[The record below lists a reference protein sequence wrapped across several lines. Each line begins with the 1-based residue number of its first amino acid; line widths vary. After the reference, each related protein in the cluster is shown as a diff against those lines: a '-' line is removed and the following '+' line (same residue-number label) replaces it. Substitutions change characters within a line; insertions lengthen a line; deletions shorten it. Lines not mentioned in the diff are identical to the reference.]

1 MFWDW
6 RLERK
11 WSVVGFCSGA
21 VAGLVAI
28 TPGSGYVGAPAS
40 VLFGFMAGTVCNFAT
55 QLKFLLGYDDA
66 LDVSGDL
73 SPLPTCVPCTMG
85 TCTHIFPVLCNR
97 FLRHTLSAVSLATS
111 SPVSLPNRPS
121 LLSTELSSLAAGSI
135 ITTNNLVTKQPTRSL
150 A

>member
-55 QLKFLLGYDDA
+55 QLKFLASYDDA
-66 LDVSGDL
+66 LDVSGDF
-73 SPLPTCVPCTMG
+73 
-85 TCTHIFPVLCNR
+85 FPIPQLRICGGLVLTSFPSCKR
-97 FLRHTLSAVSLATS
+97 FLRRTLSVASLATS
-111 SPVSLPNRPS
+111 SPASLPSRPS
-121 LLSTELSSLAAGSI
+121 LLSTEPLSVADGLT
-135 ITTNNLVTKQPTRSL
+135 ITTNNLLTKQPTRSL
-150 A
+150 G